1 LEKKPRVPIYKTGDL
16 VQFEYDGDFRKK
28 VKRVVCV
35 ESLHYENESKDP
47 DRWEGWYVCHLMF
60 DEQGKMDDPH
70 YYKLQAFPESNISK
84 RILIAR
90 IGE

>member
-1 LEKKPRVPIYKTGDL
+1 
-16 VQFEYDGDFRKK
+16 
-28 VKRVVCV
+28 
-35 ESLHYENESKDP
+35 
-47 DRWEGWYVCHLMF
+47 MF